1 MPKIVIAHSLYPP
14 HVIGGAEISTQIL
27 AQTLEPSYDVKVITV
42 GGHKEGEV
50 RTDTVNGIE
59 IMRLPVNN
67 RYWIGDSGRQ
77 VSTSD
82 KVLWR
87 VQDIFNIRQYRHIKR
102 YLSLTRPAVIHT
114 QNIPGLSL
122 AIWKAAFELDIP
134 VVHTLRDFS
143 LIEPIQISAYS
154 RLYRQ
159 ISKRYSRM
167 ISSVIGISE
176 HILKTHTALG
186 FFEHASKHV
195 IHNIVENN
203 DHVQALYAGKQ
214 VRHDQPLSIGY
225 FGQLTE
231 VKGVHYLIEA
241 VKKLDQ
247 KIVGKLF
254 IHGDGPMLHQLQ
266 ELAESEPRIIFMGKM
281 DKTQIAPQMKEMDLT
296 IVPSTW
302 DEPFGRVVIESYQVG
317 TPVYAS
323 KVGGMPEILLDAGPF
338 SFAAH
343 SADAISKVILHYYEL
358 SEWEKNQLKLQ
369 CYAHSRSFNED
380 YLLKEHASIYE
391 KLIRCGG

>member
-1 MPKIVIAHSLYPP
+1 MHKILIAHSLYPP

-27 AQTLEPSYDVKVITV
+27 AQTLDSSYDVKVITV

-59 IMRLPVNN
+59 ILRLPFNN
-67 RYWIGDSGRQ
+67 RYWIGDSARQ
-77 VSTSD
+77 VSASD

-102 YLSLTRPAVIHT
+102 YLALTRPAVIHT

-122 AIWKAAFELDIP
+122 AIWKAAFELEIP

-154 RLYRQ
+154 RFYRQ

-176 HILKTHTALG
+176 HILRTHTAMG

-203 DHVQALYAGKQ
+203 NNIQKLYA
-214 VRHDQPLSIGY
+214 
-225 FGQLTE
+225 
-231 VKGVHYLIEA
+231 
-241 VKKLDQ
+241 KK
-247 KIVGKLF
+247 VF
-254 IHGDGPMLHQLQ
+254 VM
-266 ELAESEPRIIFMGKM
+266 
-281 DKTQIAPQMKEMDLT
+281 
-296 IVPSTW
+296 
-302 DEPFGRVVIESYQVG
+302 
-317 TPVYAS
+317 
-323 KVGGMPEILLDAGPF
+323 
-338 SFAAH
+338 
-343 SADAISKVILHYYEL
+343 IS
-358 SEWEKNQLKLQ
+358 
-369 CYAHSRSFNED
+369 R
-380 YLLKEHASIYE
+380 
-391 KLIRCGG
+391 

>member
-1 MPKIVIAHSLYPP
+1 VHKILIAHSLYPP

-27 AQTLEPSYDVKVITV
+27 AQTLDPCYDVKVITV
-42 GGHKEGEV
+42 GGHKEGRV
-50 RTDTVNGIE
+50 RKDSVNGIE
-59 IMRLPVNN
+59 ILRLPFNN
-67 RYWIGDSGRQ
+67 RYWIGDSSRQ

-87 VQDIFNIRQYRHIKR
+87 VQDIFNIRQYRHIKQ
-102 YLSLTRPAVIHT
+102 YLALTRPVVVHT

-122 AIWKAAFELDIP
+122 AIWKAAYELKIP

-154 RLYRQ
+154 RVYRQ

-176 HILKTHTALG
+176 HILRTHTVMG

-203 DHVQALYAGKQ
+203 DNVQDLYADKK
-214 VRHDQPLSIGY
+214 VRHDQPLNIGY

-231 VKGVHYLIEA
+231 VKGVHYLIDA

-247 KIVGKLF
+247 KVLGKLF

-266 ELAESEPRIIFMGKM
+266 ELAESEPRVIFMGKL
-281 DKTQIAPQMKEMDLT
+281 DKSQVARRMAGMDLT

-323 KVGGMPEILLDAGPF
+323 KVGGMPEILMDAGRF

-343 SADAISKVILHYYEL
+343 SADEISKAILDYYEL
-358 SEWEKNQLKLQ
+358 SELEKNQMKLQ
-369 CYAHSRSFNED
+369 CFAHSQSFNED
-380 YLLKEHASIYE
+380 YLLKEHSNIYE

>member
-1 MPKIVIAHSLYPP
+1 MHKILIAHSLYPP

-27 AQTLEPSYDVKVITV
+27 AQTLDPSYDVKVITV

-50 RTDTVNGIE
+50 RKDSVNGIE
-59 IMRLPVNN
+59 ILRLPFNN
-67 RYWIGDSGRQ
+67 RYWIGDSARQ

-102 YLSLTRPAVIHT
+102 YLSLTRPAVVHT

-122 AIWKAAFELDIP
+122 AIWKAAFELEIP

-143 LIEPIQISAYS
+143 LIDPIQISAYS

-176 HILKTHTALG
+176 HILRTHTGMG

-203 DHVQALYAGKQ
+203 NNVQDLYVKKM
-214 VRHDQPLSIGY
+214 VRHDQPLNIGY

-231 VKGVHYLIEA
+231 VKGVHYLIDA

-247 KIVGKLF
+247 KVLGKLF
-254 IHGDGPMLHQLQ
+254 IHGDGPMLQQLQ
-266 ELAESEPRIIFMGKM
+266 KLAESEPRIIFMGKL
-281 DKTQIAPQMKEMDLT
+281 DKSQIARQMAGMDVT

-323 KVGGMPEILLDAGPF
+323 KVGGLPEILMDAGRF
-338 SFAAH
+338 SFASH
-343 SADAISKVILHYYEL
+343 SAYEISKAILNYYEL
-358 SEWEKNQLKLQ
+358 SELEKNQMKLQ
-369 CYAHSRSFNED
+369 CLAHSRSFNED
-380 YLLKEHASIYE
+380 YLLKEHTNIYE